1 MRKFN
6 VFPQDKSEQNWTP
19 NGLSREKW
27 DEARGENWIFEKCR
41 IEKKVSFLRLEPS
54 LGESMREQLSG
65 LKRENGPSP

>member
-19 NGLSREKW
+19 NGLSRENGMK
-27 DEARGENWIFEKCR
+27 RGER
-41 IEKKVSFLRLEPS
+41 IEYLRNVALKKKVSLLRLDPS
-54 LGESMREQLSG
+54 SGESMREQLSG